1 MLYGAFTF
9 NAAGN
14 ELSYVYSESLQ
25 DMKDY
30 VNRTLPSL
38 KKNQSIGIWEM
49 DEFGMFDMSEDT
61 AEFYKKKLN

>member
-9 NAAGN
+9 DVAGN

-38 KKNQSIGIWEM
+38 EKNQSIGIWEM